1 MSSTGAGIPVI
12 AAEHGER
19 TRVLSIGM
27 HAVAA
32 VLLFL
37 SPLALFAPVA
47 FINSGLRNGRKG
59 LVGTVGAAALLL
71 ALFVAGTSASAG
83 VAAQLATLLRLVT
96 EVAIPAALATLLIRQ
111 SAPAGEIVFAAAG
124 LSALGF
130 GMSELL
136 MRALFRYSPWE
147 AIVAAFDTA
156 TSQTIEMYRRG
167 GWPSDGINAME
178 RVTEALSPG
187 FLPALLGSVTLLTFV
202 LSLAVVPRLPA
213 GRATGTSYLFR
224 YFSLPDVLLFAF
236 VAGGLAPLVSG
247 PLRTAGLNLLVVVVL
262 LYTLQ
267 GLAIFRMLTVRAGF
281 GVIGTA
287 LSWVL
292 LFVVSLYGFGIVM
305 LFLAGLFDS
314 FFDFRKLKRKDVPDE
329 SHTD

>member
-111 SAPAGEIVFAAAG
+111 SAPAG
-124 LSALGF
+124 
-130 GMSELL
+130 
-136 MRALFRYSPWE
+136 
-147 AIVAAFDTA
+147 
-156 TSQTIEMYRRG
+156 
-167 GWPSDGINAME
+167 
-178 RVTEALSPG
+178 
-187 FLPALLGSVTLLTFV
+187 
-202 LSLAVVPRLPA
+202 
-213 GRATGTSYLFR
+213 RATGTSYLFR

-236 VAGGLAPLVSG
+236 VAGGLAPLASG